1 MKLDQENDAAMEDWF
16 VTTSQIHVFDI
27 YFMGLTTEVQ
37 LKWKSCDFKRSCVPP
52 MRGIIIH
59 GTILNTLNIQNT
71 FYKTNSVVV
80 GLVLAV

>member
-1 MKLDQENDAAMEDWF
+1 MMQPWKIGL
-16 VTTSQIHVFDI
+16 SLLRK
-27 YFMGLTTEVQ
+27 FMYSIFILCG
-37 LKWKSCDFKRSCVPP
+37 FKRSCVPP